1 MNSFSHAFPFLD
13 RPYMAIGC
21 GVPDL
26 LGAADRKCRARKKN
40 ALPFVDH
47 DDPIVAAVATGVVQH
62 HTDDHWFHTGPAF
75 NRLNLTMAVELRK
88 IYADDQSMRSGFATH
103 VLIEMFIDAWLQK
116 NYPGKAELFYDQL
129 ATVDGQKVQDAI
141 NLFATRPTDKF
152 APMLNKFLELRY
164 IFDYLDDK
172 QTIFRLNHVLRRVRL
187 PELDDKIYAWLPSC
201 RQRVYENIFD
211 LLHEYPFELDAQS

>member
-1 MNSFSHAFPFLD
+1 
-13 RPYMAIGC
+13 
-21 GVPDL
+21 
-26 LGAADRKCRARKKN
+26 
-40 ALPFVDH
+40 
-47 DDPIVAAVATGVVQH
+47 
-62 HTDDHWFHTGPAF
+62 
-75 NRLNLTMAVELRK
+75 MAVELRK

-211 LLHEYPFELDAQS
+211 LLHEYPFELNP